1 MRRRWTFPIL
11 LLALLVAAGGVGA
24 HLLLADLPSPDTLYE
39 HQTGVS
45 SRILDRNG
53 RLLYEI
59 ADPHA
64 GRHVPVPLE
73 EVPLF
78 CRQATI
84 ATEDADFYTNPGV
97 DVRGILRA
105 LWINLRGGEVLA
117 GGSTITQQ
125 VARNLLLSPQER
137 SQRTLLRKLRESIL
151 AWRIAQTFTKD
162 EILALY
168 LNEVYYGNLAYGL
181 EAAART
187 YFGKSVRELSLAECA
202 LLAGLP
208 QSPASYDPLTN
219 PDQAR
224 KRQRVVLG
232 LMVEQGYITPEQ
244 AELAARERLHFAATP
259 FPIEAPHFVMFVWA
273 WLEREF
279 GAEALYAGGLV
290 VTTTLDLDLQHTA
303 EDAIRRHLARLAQA
317 SEESGLREVNN
328 AALVALDPQTGAI
341 LAMVGSPDYF
351 NPAIDGAVNATLALR
366 QPGSAIKPLTYAA
379 AFTPDAD
386 GRPLLTPASAILD
399 VRTAFPTREGLP
411 YVPQNYDHRFH
422 GPVSARE
429 ALAQSLNVPAVRVL
443 QMVGV
448 DRLVALAADL
458 GMTSFGTG
466 ERFGL
471 ALTLGGG
478 EVRLLE
484 LTAAYAAFASGG
496 HRVDPFAVLEVRDAR
511 GQLRYRARPAPG
523 PQVLDPRVAYLITDI
538 LSDDRARAPAFG
550 TGSVLSLSRPA
561 AAKTGTSSDWRDNWT
576 VGYTPQLVAGVWVGN
591 ADGRPMRDVSGVE
604 GAGPIWRD
612 FMERA
617 LRGQPAVPFTEPPGL
632 ERVRVCVP
640 SGLLPT
646 PLCPRTREELFIAG
660 TAPTEPDNWYR
671 LFRIDRA
678 TGLPAGPETPP
689 ERVQEQVFLVPP
701 AEAWEWAR
709 AHNWPLPPEGALRCA
724 PCPTTNE
731 AGAPR
736 CAPCPTTNEAGAP
749 RCAPCPTT
757 NEAGAPRCAP
767 CPTTNEAGAP
777 RCAPCPTTNEAGTP
791 RCAPCPTTNEAGA
804 LRCAPCPTTGGETA
818 GPPLVIT
825 HPDDGTIYRLSP
837 VVPEAYQAIR
847 VAARPADGV
856 RVAELTLYVDGEPLA
871 TFTAPPYEAL
881 WTLRA
886 GEHTFLA
893 VGQDENGR
901 SLRSAPVSIRVSAPR
916 TGP

>member
-1 MRRRWTFPIL
+1 MKRHLWKFL
-11 LLALLVAAGGVGA
+11 LAFLALLAGVGAVGA

-39 HQTGVS
+39 HQTGAS

-73 EVPLF
+73 EIPLY
-78 CRQATI
+78 CRQATV
-84 ATEDADFYTNPGV
+84 ATEDANFYTNPGV
-97 DVRGILRA
+97 DLRGILRA
-105 LWINLRGGEVLA
+105 VWINLRGGEVLA

-151 AWRIAQTFTKD
+151 AWRTARTFSKD
-162 EILALY
+162 EVLALY
-168 LNEVYYGNLAYGL
+168 LNEVYYGNLAYGM

-208 QSPASYDPLTN
+208 QSPALYDPLTD
-219 PDQAR
+219 PERAR

-244 AELAARERLHFAATP
+244 AELAAQERLHFAATP
-259 FPIEAPHFVMFVWA
+259 FPIQAPHFVMYVWN
-273 WLEREF
+273 WLEERF
-279 GAEALYAGGLV
+279 GAEALYTGGLV
-290 VTTTLDLDLQHTA
+290 VTTTLDLDLQRTA
-303 EDAIRRHLARLAQA
+303 EEVIRRHLARLAQA

-351 NPAIDGAVNATLALR
+351 NPDIDGAVNAALALR

-379 AFTPDAD
+379 AFAPYTDGQADVGATPAVA
-386 GRPLLTPASAILD
+386 LTPASVILD

-411 YVPQNYDHRFH
+411 YVPLNYDHRFH

-448 DRLVALAADL
+448 DRLVALASDL

-496 HRVDPFAVLEVRDAR
+496 RRVEPFGVLEVRDAR
-511 GQLRYRARPAPG
+511 GYLRYRAPMAPG

-538 LSDDRARAPAFG
+538 LSDERARAPAFG
-550 TGSVLSLSRPA
+550 TGSVLNLSRPA
-561 AAKTGTSSDWRDNWT
+561 AVKTGTSSDWRDNWT
-576 VGYTPQLVAGVWVGN
+576 VGYVPQLVTGVWVGN

-604 GAGPIWRD
+604 GAGPIWHD

-617 LRGQPAVPFTEPPGL
+617 LRGQPVIPFAEPPGL

-646 PLCPRTREELFIAG
+646 DLCPRTREELFIAG

-671 LFRIDRA
+671 RFRIDRA
-678 TGLPAGPETPP
+678 TGLPAGPDTPP
-689 ERVQEQVFLVPP
+689 ERVEERVYIVPP
-701 AEAWEWAR
+701 AEVWEWAR
-709 AHNWPLPPEGALRCA
+709 ANGWPLPPEAALRSTA
-724 PCPTTNE
+724 SSTS
-731 AGAPR
+731 
-736 CAPCPTTNEAGAP
+736 
-749 RCAPCPTT
+749 
-757 NEAGAPRCAP
+757 
-767 CPTTNEAGAP
+767 
-777 RCAPCPTTNEAGTP
+777 
-791 RCAPCPTTNEAGA
+791 
-804 LRCAPCPTTGGETA
+804 GELP
-818 GPPLVIT
+818 GLPLVIT
-825 HPDDGTIYRLSP
+825 HPDNGTIYRLSS
-837 VVPEAYQAIR
+837 VVPGAYQAIR
-847 VAARPADGV
+847 VAVRPADGV
-856 RVAELTLYVDGEPLA
+856 RVAEVTLYVDDRPLA
-871 TFTAPPYEAL
+871 TFTAPPYEVL
-881 WTLRA
+881 WTLEA
-886 GEHTFLA
+886 GEHTFRA
-893 VGQDENGR
+893 VGRDEEGR
-901 SLRSAPVSIRVSAPR
+901 PLQSAPVSIRVSAP
-916 TGP
+916 

>member
-1 MRRRWTFPIL
+1 MRRLWKFLIL
-11 LLALLVAAGGVGA
+11 TLALLTAAGGAGA
-24 HLLLADLPSPDTLYE
+24 HLLLADLPSPDTLYK
-39 HQTGVS
+39 HQTGIS

-64 GRHVPVPLE
+64 GRHVTVPLE
-73 EVPLF
+73 EIPLY

-105 LWINLRGGEVLA
+105 IWINLRGGEVLA

-151 AWRIAQTFTKD
+151 AWRIARTFTKD
-162 EILALY
+162 EVLALY
-168 LNEVYYGNLAYGL
+168 LNEVYYGNLAYGI

-187 YFGKSVRELSLAECA
+187 YFGKGVRELSLAECA

-208 QSPASYDPLTN
+208 QSPALYDPLTD
-219 PDQAR
+219 PERAR

-244 AELAARERLHFAATP
+244 AELAAQERLHFAATP
-259 FPIEAPHFVMFVWA
+259 FPIQAPHFVMYVWG
-273 WLEREF
+273 WLEQRF
-279 GAEALYAGGLV
+279 GAEALYTEGLV
-290 VTTTLDLDLQHTA
+290 VTATLDLDLQHTA
-303 EDAIRRHLARLAQA
+303 EEVVRRHLARLAQA

-341 LAMVGSPDYF
+341 LTMVGSPDYF
-351 NPAIDGAVNATLALR
+351 NPAIDGAVNAALALR

-379 AFTPDAD
+379 AFTPGAD
-386 GRPLLTPASAILD
+386 GQGQSLPLLTPASAIMD
-399 VRTAFPTREGLP
+399 IRTAFPTREGLP
-411 YVPQNYDHRFH
+411 YVPVNYDHRFH

-448 DRLVALAADL
+448 DRLVALASDL

-484 LTAAYAAFASGG
+484 LTAAYAAFANGG
-496 HRVDPFAVLEVRDAR
+496 RRVEPFGVLEVRDAH
-511 GQLRYRARPAPG
+511 GHLRYQAQPAPG

-538 LSDDRARAPAFG
+538 LSDERARAPAFG

-576 VGYTPQLVAGVWVGN
+576 VGYVPQLVTGVWVGN

-604 GAGPIWRD
+604 GAGPIWHD

-617 LRGQPAVPFTEPPGL
+617 LRGQPVIPFTEPPGL

-646 PLCPRTREELFIAG
+646 DLCPRTREEIFLAG
-660 TAPTEPDNWYR
+660 TAPTEPDNWYQR
-671 LFRIDRA
+671 FRIDRA
-678 TGLPAGPETPP
+678 TGLPAGPDTPP
-689 ERVQEQVFLVPP
+689 ERVEERVFIVPP
-701 AEAWEWAR
+701 AEVWEWAR
-709 AHNWPLPPEGALRCA
+709 ANGWPLPPAAL
-724 PCPTTNE
+724 
-731 AGAPR
+731 
-736 CAPCPTTNEAGAP
+736 
-749 RCAPCPTT
+749 
-757 NEAGAPRCAP
+757 
-767 CPTTNEAGAP
+767 
-777 RCAPCPTTNEAGTP
+777 
-791 RCAPCPTTNEAGA
+791 
-804 LRCAPCPTTGGETA
+804 LRSTASSTSGEPP

-825 HPDDGTIYRLSP
+825 HPDNGTIYRLSP
-837 VVPEAYQAIR
+837 VVPGTYQAIR
-847 VAARPADGV
+847 VAARPSDGV
-856 RVAELTLYVDGEPLA
+856 RVTEVTLYVDDRPLA
-871 TFTAPPYEAL
+871 TFTAPPYEVL
-881 WTLRA
+881 WTLEE

-893 VGQDENGR
+893 VGRDENGR
-901 SLRSAPVSIRVSAPR
+901 PLRSAPVSIRVSAP
-916 TGP
+916 

>member
-1 MRRRWTFPIL
+1 MKRHLWKFL
-11 LLALLVAAGGVGA
+11 LAFLALLAGVGAVGA

-39 HQTGVS
+39 HQTGAS

-73 EVPLF
+73 EIPLY
-78 CRQATI
+78 CRQATV
-84 ATEDADFYTNPGV
+84 ATEDANFYTNPGV
-97 DVRGILRA
+97 DLRGILRA
-105 LWINLRGGEVLA
+105 VWINLRGGEVLA

-151 AWRIAQTFTKD
+151 AWRIARTFSKD
-162 EILALY
+162 EVLALY
-168 LNEVYYGNLAYGL
+168 LNEVYYGNLAYGM

-208 QSPASYDPLTN
+208 QSPALYDPLTD
-219 PDQAR
+219 PERAR

-244 AELAARERLHFAATP
+244 AELAAQERLHFAATP
-259 FPIEAPHFVMFVWA
+259 FPIQAPHFVMYVWG
-273 WLEREF
+273 WLEERF
-279 GAEALYAGGLV
+279 GAEALYTEGLV
-290 VTTTLDLDLQHTA
+290 VTTTLDLDLQQTA
-303 EDAIRRHLARLAQA
+303 GEVIRRHLARLAQA

-351 NPAIDGAVNATLALR
+351 NPDIDGAVNAALALR

-379 AFTPDAD
+379 AFAPYTDGQADVGATPAVA
-386 GRPLLTPASAILD
+386 LTPASVILD

-411 YVPQNYDHRFH
+411 YVPLNYDHRFH

-448 DRLVALAADL
+448 DRLVALASDL

-496 HRVDPFAVLEVRDAR
+496 RRVEPFGVLEVRDAR
-511 GQLRYRARPAPG
+511 GYLRYRAPMAPG

-538 LSDDRARAPAFG
+538 LSDERARAPAFG
-550 TGSVLSLSRPA
+550 TGSVLNLSRPA
-561 AAKTGTSSDWRDNWT
+561 AVKTGTSSDWRDNWT
-576 VGYTPQLVAGVWVGN
+576 VGYVPQLVTGVWVGN

-604 GAGPIWRD
+604 GAGPIWHD

-617 LRGQPAVPFTEPPGL
+617 LRGQPVIPFAEPPGL

-646 PLCPRTREELFIAG
+646 DLCPRTREELFIAG

-671 LFRIDRA
+671 RFRIDRA
-678 TGLPAGPETPP
+678 TGLPAGPDTPP
-689 ERVQEQVFLVPP
+689 ERVEERVYIVPP
-701 AEAWEWAR
+701 AEVWEWAR
-709 AHNWPLPPEGALRCA
+709 ANGWPLPPEAALRSTA
-724 PCPTTNE
+724 SSTS
-731 AGAPR
+731 
-736 CAPCPTTNEAGAP
+736 
-749 RCAPCPTT
+749 
-757 NEAGAPRCAP
+757 
-767 CPTTNEAGAP
+767 
-777 RCAPCPTTNEAGTP
+777 
-791 RCAPCPTTNEAGA
+791 
-804 LRCAPCPTTGGETA
+804 GELP
-818 GPPLVIT
+818 GLPLVIT
-825 HPDDGTIYRLSP
+825 HPDNGTIYRLSS
-837 VVPEAYQAIR
+837 VVPGAYQAIR
-847 VAARPADGV
+847 VAVRPADGV
-856 RVAELTLYVDGEPLA
+856 RVAEVTLYVDDRPLA
-871 TFTAPPYEAL
+871 TFTAPPYEVL
-881 WTLRA
+881 WTLEA
-886 GEHTFLA
+886 GEHTFRA
-893 VGQDENGR
+893 VGRDEAGR
-901 SLRSAPVSIRVSAPR
+901 PLRSAPVSIRVSAP
-916 TGP
+916 

>member
-1 MRRRWTFPIL
+1 MRRLWRPLLIFLT
-11 LLALLVAAGGVGA
+11 LLAATGVMGA
-24 HLLLADLPSPDTLYE
+24 HLLLADLPSPHTLYDR
-39 HQTGVS
+39 QTGAS
-45 SRILDRNG
+45 SRILDRHG

-59 ADPHA
+59 ADPHG

-73 EVPLF
+73 EIPLY

-97 DVRGILRA
+97 DLRGILRA
-105 LWINLRGGEVLA
+105 VWINLRGGEVLA

-137 SQRTLLRKLRESIL
+137 TQRTLLRKLRESIL
-151 AWRIAQTFTKD
+151 AWRIARTFTKD
-162 EILALY
+162 EILTLY
-168 LNEVYYGNLAYGL
+168 LNEVYYGNLAYGI

-208 QSPASYDPLTN
+208 QSPAYYDPLTT
-219 PDQAR
+219 PDRAR

-232 LMVEQGYITPEQ
+232 LMAEQGYITPEQ
-244 AELAARERLHFAATP
+244 AELAAQERLHFAATP
-259 FPIEAPHFVMFVWA
+259 FPIQAPHFVMYVWA

-279 GAEALYAGGLV
+279 GAEALYTEGLV
-290 VTTTLDLDLQHTA
+290 ITTTLDLDLQRTA
-303 EDAIRRHLARLAQA
+303 EEVVRRHLARLSQA

-328 AALVALDPQTGAI
+328 AALVALDPKTGAI

-351 NPAIDGAVNATLALR
+351 DPAIDGAVNAALALR

-379 AFTPDAD
+379 AFSPSAD
-386 GRPLLTPASAILD
+386 GRPLLTPASVILD

-411 YVPQNYDHRFH
+411 YVPLNYDHRFH
-422 GPVSARE
+422 GPVSARD

-448 DRLVALAADL
+448 ERLVTLAADL

-484 LTAAYAAFASGG
+484 LTAAYAAFANGG
-496 HRVDPFAVLEVRDAR
+496 RRIEPFSVLEVRDAR
-511 GQLRYRARPAPG
+511 GRVRYRARPIPG

-538 LSDDRARAPAFG
+538 LSDENARAPAFG
-550 TGSVLSLSRPA
+550 TGSVLNLSRPA
-561 AAKTGTSSDWRDNWT
+561 AVKTGTSSDWRDNWT
-576 VGYTPQLVAGVWVGN
+576 IGYTPQLVTGVWVGN

-617 LRGQPAVPFTEPPGL
+617 LRGQPVIPFTQPPGL

-646 PLCPRTREELFIAG
+646 PLCPRTRVEIFIAG
-660 TAPTEPDNWYR
+660 TAPTEPDTWYQ

-678 TGLPAGPETPP
+678 TGLPAEPDTPP
-689 ERVQEQVFLVPP
+689 ERVQERVYIVPP

-709 AHNWPLPPEGALRCA
+709 QNNWPLPPEPLLRA
-724 PCPTTNE
+724 ADAHPRS
-731 AGAPR
+731 APR
-736 CAPCPTTNEAGAP
+736 
-749 RCAPCPTT
+749 
-757 NEAGAPRCAP
+757 
-767 CPTTNEAGAP
+767 
-777 RCAPCPTTNEAGTP
+777 
-791 RCAPCPTTNEAGA
+791 
-804 LRCAPCPTTGGETA
+804 TA

-825 HPDDGTIYRLSP
+825 HPDNGTVYRLSP
-837 VVPEAYQAIR
+837 VVPMAYQAIR
-847 VAARPADGV
+847 VAVRPADGV
-856 RVAELTLYVDGEPLA
+856 RIAEVTLYVDGEPLA
-871 TFTAPPYEAL
+871 TLTTPPYEAL
-881 WTLRA
+881 WTLQV

-893 VGQDENGR
+893 EGR
-901 SLRSAPVSIRVSAPR
+901 DPEGRILQSAPVSIRVSAP
-916 TGP
+916 

>member
-1 MRRRWTFPIL
+1 MKRHLWKVL
-11 LLALLVAAGGVGA
+11 LAFLALLAGVGAVGA
-24 HLLLADLPSPDTLYE
+24 HLLLADLPSPRALYE
-39 HQTGVS
+39 HQTGAS
-45 SRILDRNG
+45 SRILDREG

-73 EVPLF
+73 EIPLY
-78 CRQATI
+78 CRQATV
-84 ATEDADFYTNPGV
+84 ATEDANFYTNPGV
-97 DVRGILRA
+97 DLRGILRA
-105 LWINLRGGEVLA
+105 VWINLRGGEVLA

-151 AWRIAQTFTKD
+151 AWRIARTFSKD
-162 EILALY
+162 EVLALY
-168 LNEVYYGNLAYGL
+168 LNEVYYGNLAYGM

-208 QSPASYDPLTN
+208 QSPALYDPLTD
-219 PDQAR
+219 PERAR

-244 AELAARERLHFAATP
+244 AELAAQERLHFAATP
-259 FPIEAPHFVMFVWA
+259 FPIQAPHFVMYVWG
-273 WLEREF
+273 WLEQRF
-279 GAEALYAGGLV
+279 GAEALYTEGLV
-290 VTTTLDLDLQHTA
+290 VTTTLDLDLQRTA
-303 EDAIRRHLARLAQA
+303 EEVIRRHLARLAQA

-351 NPAIDGAVNATLALR
+351 NPDIDGAVNAALALR

-379 AFTPDAD
+379 AFTPYTDGQAD
-386 GRPLLTPASAILD
+386 VGATPAVAPGQGQTLGQGQAPGQGQALPLLTPASVIMD

-411 YVPQNYDHRFH
+411 YVPLNYDHRFH

-448 DRLVALAADL
+448 DRLVALASDL

-496 HRVDPFAVLEVRDAR
+496 RRVEPFGVLEVRDAR
-511 GQLRYRARPAPG
+511 GHLRYRAPMAPG

-538 LSDDRARAPAFG
+538 LSDERARAPAFG
-550 TGSVLSLSRPA
+550 TGSVLNLSRPA
-561 AAKTGTSSDWRDNWT
+561 AVKTGTSSDWRDNWT
-576 VGYTPQLVAGVWVGN
+576 VGYVPQLVTGVWVGN

-604 GAGPIWRD
+604 GAGPIWHD

-617 LRGQPAVPFTEPPGL
+617 LRGQPVIPFAEPPGL

-646 PLCPRTREELFIAG
+646 DLCPRTREELFIAG

-671 LFRIDRA
+671 RFRIDRA
-678 TGLPAGPETPP
+678 TGLPAGPDTPP
-689 ERVQEQVFLVPP
+689 ERVEERVYIVPP
-701 AEAWEWAR
+701 AEVWEWAR
-709 AHNWPLPPEGALRCA
+709 ANGWPLPPEAALRSTA
-724 PCPTTNE
+724 SSTS
-731 AGAPR
+731 
-736 CAPCPTTNEAGAP
+736 
-749 RCAPCPTT
+749 
-757 NEAGAPRCAP
+757 
-767 CPTTNEAGAP
+767 
-777 RCAPCPTTNEAGTP
+777 
-791 RCAPCPTTNEAGA
+791 
-804 LRCAPCPTTGGETA
+804 GELP
-818 GPPLVIT
+818 GLPLVIT
-825 HPDDGTIYRLSP
+825 HPDNGTIYRISP
-837 VVPEAYQAIR
+837 VVPGAYQAIR
-847 VAARPADGV
+847 VAVRPADGV
-856 RVAELTLYVDGEPLA
+856 RVAEVTLYVDDQPLA
-871 TFTAPPYEAL
+871 TFTAPPYEVL
-881 WTLRA
+881 WTLEV
-886 GEHTFLA
+886 GEHTFQA
-893 VGQDENGR
+893 VGRDEEGR
-901 SLRSAPVSIRVSAPR
+901 PLRSAPVSIRVSAP
-916 TGP
+916 

>member
-1 MRRRWTFPIL
+1 MRRLWKFLTLI
-11 LLALLVAAGGVGA
+11 LALLVAAGGVGA
-24 HLLLADLPSPDTLYE
+24 YLLLADLPSPDNLYE
-39 HQTGVS
+39 HQTGAS
-45 SRILDRNG
+45 SRILDWHG

-64 GRHVPVPLE
+64 GRHVPVLLE
-73 EVPLF
+73 EIPLY

-125 VARNLLLSPQER
+125 IARTLLLSPQER

-162 EILALY
+162 EVLALY
-168 LNEVYYGNLAYGL
+168 LNEVYYGNLAYGI

-187 YFGKSVRELSLAECA
+187 YFGKGAAELSLAECA

-208 QSPASYDPLTN
+208 QSPVLYDPLSN
-219 PDQAR
+219 LPAAR
-224 KRQRVVLG
+224 KRQQVVLN

-244 AELAARERLHFAATP
+244 AALAAQERLHFAATP
-259 FPIEAPHFVMFVWA
+259 FPIEAPHFVMVVWA
-273 WLEREF
+273 WLEERF
-279 GAEALYAGGLV
+279 GAEALYTQGLV
-290 VTTTLDLDLQHTA
+290 ITTTLDLDLQHTA
-303 EDAIRRHLARLAQA
+303 EEAIRRHLARLAQV
-317 SEESGLREVNN
+317 SEESGLRDVNN

-341 LAMVGSPDYF
+341 LTMVGSPDYF
-351 NPAIDGAVNATLALR
+351 NPAIDGAVNAALALR

-379 AFTPDAD
+379 AFTPRTD
-386 GRPLLTPASAILD
+386 GQGQALPLLTPASVIMD

-411 YVPQNYDHRFH
+411 YVPVNYDHRFH

-429 ALAQSLNVPAVRVL
+429 ALAQSLNVPAVWVL

-448 DRLVALAADL
+448 DRLVTLANDL

-484 LTAAYAAFASGG
+484 LTAAYTAFANGG
-496 HRVDPFAVLEVRDAR
+496 RRVEPFGVLEVRDAR
-511 GQLRYRARPAPG
+511 GHLRYRAQPAPG

-538 LSDDRARAPAFG
+538 LADERARAPAFG
-550 TGSVLSLSRPA
+550 TGSVLNLSRPA

-576 VGYTPQLVAGVWVGN
+576 VGYVPQLVAGVWVGN

-604 GAGPIWRD
+604 GAGPIWHD

-617 LRGQPAVPFTEPPGL
+617 LRGQPVIPFTEPPGL

-646 PLCPRTREELFIAG
+646 DLCSRTREELFLAG
-660 TAPTEPDNWYR
+660 TAPTEPDNWYQR
-671 LFRIDRA
+671 FRIDRA
-678 TGLPAGPETPP
+678 TGLPAGPDTPP
-689 ERVQEQVFLVPP
+689 ERVEERVFIVPP
-701 AEAWEWAR
+701 TEVWEWAR
-709 AHNWPLPPEGALRCA
+709 AQRWPLPPETALRS
-724 PCPTTNE
+724 TT
-731 AGAPR
+731 PS
-736 CAPCPTTNEAGAP
+736 TS
-749 RCAPCPTT
+749 
-757 NEAGAPRCAP
+757 
-767 CPTTNEAGAP
+767 
-777 RCAPCPTTNEAGTP
+777 
-791 RCAPCPTTNEAGA
+791 
-804 LRCAPCPTTGGETA
+804 GELP

-825 HPDDGTIYRLSP
+825 HPDNGTVYRLSP
-837 VVPEAYQAIR
+837 VVPGSYQAIR

-856 RVAELTLYVDGEPLA
+856 RVAEVTLTVDGVPLA
-871 TFTAPPYEAL
+871 TFTTPPYEAR
-881 WTLRA
+881 WTLEA
-886 GEHTFLA
+886 GEHIFLA
-893 VGQDENGR
+893 VGWDENER
-901 SLRSAPVSIRVSAPR
+901 PLRSAPVSIRVFAP
-916 TGP
+916 

>member
-1 MRRRWTFPIL
+1 MKRHLWKFL
-11 LLALLVAAGGVGA
+11 LAFLALLAGVGAVGA

-39 HQTGVS
+39 HQTGAS
-45 SRILDRNG
+45 SRILDREG

-73 EVPLF
+73 EIPLY
-78 CRQATI
+78 CRQATV
-84 ATEDADFYTNPGV
+84 ATEDANFYTNPGV
-97 DVRGILRA
+97 DLRGILRA
-105 LWINLRGGEVLA
+105 VWINLRGGEVLA

-151 AWRIAQTFTKD
+151 AWRIARTFSKD
-162 EILALY
+162 EVLALY
-168 LNEVYYGNLAYGL
+168 LNEVYYGNLAYGM

-208 QSPASYDPLTN
+208 QSPALYDPLTD
-219 PDQAR
+219 PERAR

-244 AELAARERLHFAATP
+244 AELAAQERLHFAATP
-259 FPIEAPHFVMFVWA
+259 FPIQAPHFVMYVWN
-273 WLEREF
+273 WLEERF
-279 GAEALYAGGLV
+279 GAEALYTEGLV
-290 VTTTLDLDLQHTA
+290 VTTTLDLDLQQTA
-303 EDAIRRHLARLAQA
+303 GEVIRRHLARLAQA

-351 NPAIDGAVNATLALR
+351 NPDIDGAVNAALALR

-379 AFTPDAD
+379 AFAPYTDGQADVGATPAVA
-386 GRPLLTPASAILD
+386 LTPASVILD

-411 YVPQNYDHRFH
+411 YVPLNYDHRFH

-448 DRLVALAADL
+448 DRLVALASDL

-496 HRVDPFAVLEVRDAR
+496 RRVEPFGVLEVRDAR
-511 GQLRYRARPAPG
+511 GYLRYRAPMAPG

-538 LSDDRARAPAFG
+538 LSDERARAPAFG
-550 TGSVLSLSRPA
+550 TGSVLNLSRPA
-561 AAKTGTSSDWRDNWT
+561 AVKTGTSSDWRDNWT
-576 VGYTPQLVAGVWVGN
+576 VGYVPQLVTGVWVGN

-604 GAGPIWRD
+604 GAGPIWHD

-617 LRGQPAVPFTEPPGL
+617 LRGQPVIPFAEPPGL

-646 PLCPRTREELFIAG
+646 DLCPRTREELFIAG

-671 LFRIDRA
+671 RFRIDRA
-678 TGLPAGPETPP
+678 TGLPAGPDTPP
-689 ERVQEQVFLVPP
+689 ERVEERVYIVPP
-701 AEAWEWAR
+701 AEVWEWAR
-709 AHNWPLPPEGALRCA
+709 ANGWPLPPEAALRSTA
-724 PCPTTNE
+724 SSTS
-731 AGAPR
+731 
-736 CAPCPTTNEAGAP
+736 
-749 RCAPCPTT
+749 
-757 NEAGAPRCAP
+757 
-767 CPTTNEAGAP
+767 
-777 RCAPCPTTNEAGTP
+777 
-791 RCAPCPTTNEAGA
+791 
-804 LRCAPCPTTGGETA
+804 GELP
-818 GPPLVIT
+818 GLPLVIT
-825 HPDDGTIYRLSP
+825 HPDNGTIYRLSS
-837 VVPEAYQAIR
+837 VVPGAYQAIR
-847 VAARPADGV
+847 VAVRPADGV
-856 RVAELTLYVDGEPLA
+856 RVAEVTLYVDDRPLA
-871 TFTAPPYEAL
+871 TFTAPPYEVL
-881 WTLRA
+881 WTLEA
-886 GEHTFLA
+886 GEHTFRA
-893 VGQDENGR
+893 VGRDEEGR
-901 SLRSAPVSIRVSAPR
+901 PLQSAPVSIRVSAP
-916 TGP
+916 

>member
-1 MRRRWTFPIL
+1 MKRRLWKFL
-11 LLALLVAAGGVGA
+11 LAFLALLAGVGAGGA
-24 HLLLADLPSPDTLYE
+24 HLLLADLPSPDALYD
-39 HQTGVS
+39 HQTGAS

-73 EVPLF
+73 EIPLY
-78 CRQATI
+78 CRQATV

-97 DVRGILRA
+97 DLRGILRA
-105 LWINLRGGEVLA
+105 IWINLRGGEVLA

-151 AWRIAQTFTKD
+151 AWRIARTFSKD
-162 EILALY
+162 EVLALY

-208 QSPASYDPLTN
+208 QSPALYDPLTD
-219 PDQAR
+219 PERAR

-244 AELAARERLHFAATP
+244 AELAAQERLHFAATP
-259 FPIEAPHFVMFVWA
+259 FPIQAPHFVMYVWN
-273 WLEREF
+273 WLEERF
-279 GAEALYAGGLV
+279 GAEALYTEGLV
-290 VTTTLDLDLQHTA
+290 VTTTLDLDLQQTA
-303 EDAIRRHLARLAQA
+303 EEVIRRHLARLAQA

-351 NPAIDGAVNATLALR
+351 NPAIDGAVNAALALR

-379 AFTPDAD
+379 AFTPDAE
-386 GRPLLTPASAILD
+386 GHPVLTPASVILD

-411 YVPQNYDHRFH
+411 YVPVNYDHRFH

-448 DRLVALAADL
+448 DRLVALANDL

-484 LTAAYAAFASGG
+484 LTAAYAAFANGG
-496 HRVDPFAVLEVRDAR
+496 RRVEPFGVLEVRDAR
-511 GQLRYRARPAPG
+511 GHLRYRAPMAPG

-538 LSDDRARAPAFG
+538 LSDERARAPAFG
-550 TGSVLSLSRPA
+550 TGSVLNLSRPA
-561 AAKTGTSSDWRDNWT
+561 AVKTGTSSDWRDNWT
-576 VGYTPQLVAGVWVGN
+576 VGYVPQLVTGVWVGN

-604 GAGPIWRD
+604 GAGPIWHD

-617 LRGQPAVPFTEPPGL
+617 LRGQPVIPFAEPPGL

-646 PLCPRTREELFIAG
+646 DLCPRTREELFLAS

-671 LFRIDRA
+671 RFRIDRA
-678 TGLPAGPETPP
+678 TGLPAGPDTPP
-689 ERVQEQVFLVPP
+689 ERVEDRVYIVPP
-701 AEAWEWAR
+701 AEVWEWAR
-709 AHNWPLPPEGALRCA
+709 ANGWPLPPEAALRCA
-724 PCPTTNE
+724 PCLTTSE
-731 AGAPR
+731 A
-736 CAPCPTTNEAGAP
+736 
-749 RCAPCPTT
+749 
-757 NEAGAPRCAP
+757 
-767 CPTTNEAGAP
+767 
-777 RCAPCPTTNEAGTP
+777 
-791 RCAPCPTTNEAGA
+791 A
-804 LRCAPCPTTGGETA
+804 LRCAPCLTTSEAALRCAPCLTTNGESV

-825 HPDDGTIYRLSP
+825 HPDDGTVYRISP
-837 VVPEAYQAIR
+837 VVPGAYQAIR
-847 VAARPADGV
+847 VAVRPADGV
-856 RVAELTLYVDGEPLA
+856 RVAEVTLYVDDQMLA
-871 TFTAPPYEAL
+871 TFTTPPYEVL
-881 WTLRA
+881 WTLEA
-886 GEHTFLA
+886 GEHTFQA
-893 VGQDENGR
+893 VGRDEEGR
-901 SLRSAPVSIRVSAPR
+901 PLRSAPVSIRVSAP
-916 TGP
+916 

>member
-1 MRRRWTFPIL
+1 MRSLGKFLLL
-11 LLALLVAAGGVGA
+11 LLAFLVAVGAVGA
-24 HLLLADLPSPDTLYE
+24 HLLLADLPSPHTLYE
-39 HQTGVS
+39 HQTGAS
-45 SRILDRNG
+45 SRILDRHG

-73 EVPLF
+73 EIPLS

-97 DVRGILRA
+97 DLRGILRA
-105 LWINLRGGEVLA
+105 VWINLRGGEVLA

-151 AWRIAQTFTKD
+151 AWRIARTFTKD
-162 EILALY
+162 EVLALY
-168 LNEVYYGNLAYGL
+168 LNEVYYGNLAYGI

-208 QSPASYDPLTN
+208 QSPAYYDPLTD
-219 PDQAR
+219 PDRAR
-224 KRQRVVLG
+224 RRQQVVLR
-232 LMVEQGYITPEQ
+232 LMTEQGYITPEQ

-259 FPIEAPHFVMFVWA
+259 FPIEAPHFVMYVWA

-279 GAEALYAGGLV
+279 GAEALYTEGLV

-303 EDAIRRHLARLAQA
+303 EEAVRRHLARLSQA

-351 NPAIDGAVNATLALR
+351 NPAIDGAVNAALALR

-379 AFTPDAD
+379 AFSPHPS
-386 GRPLLTPASAILD
+386 PLLTEGQEKGGGGGWSEALTPASVILD

-411 YVPQNYDHRFH
+411 YVPENYDHRFH

-448 DRLVALAADL
+448 DRLVTLAADL

-484 LTAAYAAFASGG
+484 LTAAYAAFANGG
-496 HRVDPFAVLEVRDAR
+496 RRVEPFGVLEVRDAR
-511 GQLRYRARPAPG
+511 GHLRYQARPVPG

-538 LSDDRARAPAFG
+538 LSDEKARAPAFG
-550 TGSVLSLSRPA
+550 TGSVLNLSRPA
-561 AAKTGTSSDWRDNWT
+561 AVKTGTSSDWRDNWT
-576 VGYTPQLVAGVWVGN
+576 VGYTPQLVTGVWVGN

-612 FMERA
+612 VMERA
-617 LRGQPAVPFTEPPGL
+617 LRGQPVVPFAEPPGL

-660 TAPTEPDNWYR
+660 TAPTEPDNWYQ

-689 ERVQEQVFLVPP
+689 ERVEERVFIVPP

-709 AHNWPLPPEGALRCA
+709 ANNWPLPPETALRCA
-724 PCPTTNE
+724 PCLTTGE
-731 AGAPR
+731 
-736 CAPCPTTNEAGAP
+736 T
-749 RCAPCPTT
+749 
-757 NEAGAPRCAP
+757 
-767 CPTTNEAGAP
+767 
-777 RCAPCPTTNEAGTP
+777 
-791 RCAPCPTTNEAGA
+791 A
-804 LRCAPCPTTGGETA
+804 LRCAPCLTTGSERRSEA
-818 GPPLVIT
+818 ALRSSDPPLVIT
-825 HPDDGTIYRLSP
+825 HPDNGTIYRLSP

-847 VAARPADGV
+847 VAVRPADGV
-856 RVAELTLYVDGEPLA
+856 RVAEVTLYADGHPLA
-871 TFTAPPYEAL
+871 TFTAAQANGLRYEVL
-881 WTLRA
+881 WTLQA

-893 VGQDENGR
+893 VGRDENGR
-901 SLRSAPVSIRVSAPR
+901 PLRSAPVSIRVYP
-916 TGP
+916 P

>member
-1 MRRRWTFPIL
+1 MKRHLWKFL
-11 LLALLVAAGGVGA
+11 LAFLALLAGVGAVGA

-73 EVPLF
+73 EIPLY
-78 CRQATI
+78 CRQATV

-97 DVRGILRA
+97 DLRGILRA
-105 LWINLRGGEVLA
+105 VWINLRGGEVLA

-137 SQRTLLRKLRESIL
+137 TQRTLLRKLRESIM
-151 AWRIAQTFTKD
+151 AWRIARTFSKD
-162 EILALY
+162 EVLALY
-168 LNEVYYGNLAYGL
+168 LNEVYYGNLAYGM

-208 QSPASYDPLTN
+208 QSPALYDPLAD
-219 PDQAR
+219 PERAR

-244 AELAARERLHFAATP
+244 AELAAQERLHFAATP
-259 FPIEAPHFVMFVWA
+259 FPIQAPHFVMYVWG
-273 WLEREF
+273 WLEQRF
-279 GAEALYAGGLV
+279 GAEALYTEGLV
-290 VTTTLDLDLQHTA
+290 VTTTLDLDLQRTA
-303 EDAIRRHLARLAQA
+303 EEVIRRHLARLAQA

-351 NPAIDGAVNATLALR
+351 NPDIDGAVNAALALR

-379 AFTPDAD
+379 AFTPYTDGQAD
-386 GRPLLTPASAILD
+386 VGATPAVAPGQGQALPLLTPASVIMD

-411 YVPQNYDHRFH
+411 YVPLNYDHRFH

-448 DRLVALAADL
+448 DRLVALASDL

-496 HRVDPFAVLEVRDAR
+496 RRVEPFGVLEVRDAR
-511 GQLRYRARPAPG
+511 GHLRYQARPVPG

-538 LSDDRARAPAFG
+538 LSDERARAPAFG
-550 TGSVLSLSRPA
+550 TGSVLNLSRPA
-561 AAKTGTSSDWRDNWT
+561 AVKTGTSSDWRDNWT
-576 VGYTPQLVAGVWVGN
+576 VGYVPQLVTGVWVGN

-604 GAGPIWRD
+604 GAGPIWHD

-617 LRGQPAVPFTEPPGL
+617 LRGQPVIPFAEPPGL

-646 PLCPRTREELFIAG
+646 DLCPRTREELFIAG

-671 LFRIDRA
+671 HFRIDRA
-678 TGLPAGPETPP
+678 TGLPAGPDTPP
-689 ERVQEQVFLVPP
+689 ERVEERVYIVPP
-701 AEAWEWAR
+701 AEVWEWAR
-709 AHNWPLPPEGALRCA
+709 ANGWPLPPEAALRSTA
-724 PCPTTNE
+724 SSTS
-731 AGAPR
+731 
-736 CAPCPTTNEAGAP
+736 
-749 RCAPCPTT
+749 
-757 NEAGAPRCAP
+757 
-767 CPTTNEAGAP
+767 
-777 RCAPCPTTNEAGTP
+777 
-791 RCAPCPTTNEAGA
+791 
-804 LRCAPCPTTGGETA
+804 GELP
-818 GPPLVIT
+818 GLPLVIT
-825 HPDDGTIYRLSP
+825 HPDNGTIYRISS
-837 VVPEAYQAIR
+837 VVPGAYQAIR
-847 VAARPADGV
+847 VAVRPADGV
-856 RVAELTLYVDGEPLA
+856 RVAEVTLYVDDQPLA
-871 TFTAPPYEAL
+871 TFTAPPYEVL
-881 WTLRA
+881 WTLEV
-886 GEHTFLA
+886 GEHTFQA
-893 VGQDENGR
+893 VGRDEAGR
-901 SLRSAPVSIRVSAPR
+901 PLRSAPVSIRVSAP
-916 TGP
+916 

>member
-1 MRRRWTFPIL
+1 MRRLWKYLTLI
-11 LLALLVAAGGVGA
+11 LALLMAAGGVGA

-45 SRILDRNG
+45 SRILDRHG

-59 ADPHA
+59 ADPHT
-64 GRHVPVPLE
+64 GHHVSVPLE
-73 EVPLF
+73 EIPLY

-137 SQRTLLRKLRESIL
+137 SQRTPLRKLRESIL
-151 AWRIAQTFTKD
+151 AWRIARTFTKD
-162 EILALY
+162 EVLALY
-168 LNEVYYGNLAYGL
+168 LNEVYYGNLAYGI

-187 YFGKSVRELSLAECA
+187 YFGKGVRELSLAECA
-202 LLAGLP
+202 LLTGLP
-208 QSPASYDPLTN
+208 QSPALYDPLTD
-219 PDQAR
+219 PERAR

-232 LMVEQGYITPEQ
+232 LMVERGYITPEQ
-244 AELAARERLHFAATP
+244 AELAAQERLHFAATP
-259 FPIEAPHFVMFVWA
+259 FPIEAPHFGMVVWA
-273 WLEREF
+273 WLEKRF
-279 GAEALYAGGLV
+279 GAEALYTQGLV
-290 VTTTLDLDLQHTA
+290 ITTTLDLDLQHTA
-303 EDAIRRHLARLAQA
+303 EEAIRRHLARLAQA

-341 LAMVGSPDYF
+341 LTMVGSPDYF
-351 NPAIDGAVNATLALR
+351 NPAIDGAVNAALALR

-379 AFTPDAD
+379 AFTPRAD
-386 GRPLLTPASAILD
+386 GQGGQGQPLPGQGRARPLLTPASVIMD

-411 YVPQNYDHRFH
+411 YVPVNYDHRFH

-448 DRLVALAADL
+448 DRLVTLANDL

-484 LTAAYAAFASGG
+484 LTAAYAAFANGG
-496 HRVDPFAVLEVRDAR
+496 RRVEPVGVLEVRDAR
-511 GQLRYRARPAPG
+511 GHLRYRAQPTPG

-538 LSDDRARAPAFG
+538 LADERARAPAFG

-576 VGYTPQLVAGVWVGN
+576 VGYVPQLVTGVWVGN

-604 GAGPIWRD
+604 GAGPIWHD

-617 LRGQPAVPFTEPPGL
+617 LRGQPVIPFAEPPGL
-632 ERVRVCVP
+632 ERVRVCLP

-646 PLCPRTREELFIAG
+646 DLCPRTREELFLAG
-660 TAPTEPDNWYR
+660 TAPTEPDHWYQR
-671 LFRIDRA
+671 FRIDRA
-678 TGLPAGPETPP
+678 TGLPAGPDTPP
-689 ERVQEQVFLVPP
+689 ERVEERVFIVPP
-701 AEAWEWAR
+701 AEVWEWAR
-709 AHNWPLPPEGALRCA
+709 AHGWPLPPETAL
-724 PCPTTNE
+724 PSTTSS
-731 AGAPR
+731 
-736 CAPCPTTNEAGAP
+736 TS
-749 RCAPCPTT
+749 
-757 NEAGAPRCAP
+757 
-767 CPTTNEAGAP
+767 
-777 RCAPCPTTNEAGTP
+777 
-791 RCAPCPTTNEAGA
+791 
-804 LRCAPCPTTGGETA
+804 GELP

-825 HPDDGTIYRLSP
+825 YPDNGTVYRLSP
-837 VVPEAYQAIR
+837 VVPGAYQAIR
-847 VAARPADGV
+847 IAVRPANGV
-856 RVAELTLYVDGEPLA
+856 RVTEVTLYVDGAPLA
-871 TFTAPPYEAL
+871 TFTTPPYEAR
-881 WTLRA
+881 WTLEA
-886 GEHTFLA
+886 GEHTFIA
-893 VGQDENGR
+893 VGRDENGR
-901 SLRSAPVSIRVSAPR
+901 PLRSAPVSIRVSAP
-916 TGP
+916 

>member
-1 MRRRWTFPIL
+1 MKRHLWKFL
-11 LLALLVAAGGVGA
+11 LAFLALLVGVGAVGA
-24 HLLLADLPSPDTLYE
+24 HLLLADLPSPDALYDRR
-39 HQTGVS
+39 TGAS

-73 EVPLF
+73 EIPLY
-78 CRQATI
+78 CRQATV

-97 DVRGILRA
+97 DLRGILRA
-105 LWINLRGGEVLA
+105 VWINLRGGEVLA

-151 AWRIAQTFTKD
+151 AWRIARTFTKD
-162 EILALY
+162 EVLALY

-208 QSPASYDPLTN
+208 QSPALYDPLTD
-219 PDQAR
+219 PERAR

-244 AELAARERLHFAATP
+244 AELAAQERLHFAATP
-259 FPIEAPHFVMFVWA
+259 FPIQAPHFVMYVWA
-273 WLEREF
+273 WLEERF
-279 GAEALYAGGLV
+279 GAEALYTEGLV
-290 VTTTLDLDLQHTA
+290 VTTTLDLDLQRTA
-303 EDAIRRHLARLAQA
+303 EEVIRRHLARLAQA
-317 SEESGLREVNN
+317 SEESGLRDVNN

-351 NPAIDGAVNATLALR
+351 NPAIDGAVNAALALR

-386 GRPLLTPASAILD
+386 GRPVLTPASVIMD

-411 YVPQNYDHRFH
+411 YVPVNYDHRFH

-448 DRLVALAADL
+448 DRLVALASDL

-484 LTAAYAAFASGG
+484 LTAAYAAFANGG
-496 HRVDPFAVLEVRDAR
+496 RRVEPFGVLEVRDAW
-511 GQLRYRARPAPG
+511 GHLRYQAPMAPG

-538 LSDDRARAPAFG
+538 LSDERARAPAFG
-550 TGSVLSLSRPA
+550 TGSVLNLSRPA
-561 AAKTGTSSDWRDNWT
+561 AVKTGTSSDWRDNWT
-576 VGYTPQLVAGVWVGN
+576 VGYVPQLVTGVWVGN

-604 GAGPIWRD
+604 GAGPIWHD

-617 LRGQPAVPFTEPPGL
+617 LRGQPVIPFAEPPGL

-646 PLCPRTREELFIAG
+646 DLCTRTREELFIAG
-660 TAPTEPDNWYR
+660 TAPMEPDNWYQR
-671 LFRIDRA
+671 FRIDRA
-678 TGLPAGPETPP
+678 TGLPAGPDTPP
-689 ERVQEQVFLVPP
+689 ERVQERVYIVPP

-709 AHNWPLPPEGALRCA
+709 ANGWPLPPEAALRCA
-724 PCPTTNE
+724 PCLTTS
-731 AGAPR
+731 
-736 CAPCPTTNEAGAP
+736 
-749 RCAPCPTT
+749 
-757 NEAGAPRCAP
+757 
-767 CPTTNEAGAP
+767 
-777 RCAPCPTTNEAGTP
+777 
-791 RCAPCPTTNEAGA
+791 
-804 LRCAPCPTTGGETA
+804 GETS

-825 HPDDGTIYRLSP
+825 HPDNGTIYRLSP
-837 VVPEAYQAIR
+837 VVPGAYQAIR
-847 VAARPADGV
+847 VAVRLADGV
-856 RVAELTLYVDGEPLA
+856 RVAEVTLYVDDQMLA
-871 TFTAPPYEAL
+871 TFTAPPYEVL
-881 WTLRA
+881 WTLEV

-893 VGQDENGR
+893 VGRDEEGR
-901 SLRSAPVSIRVSAPR
+901 PLRSAPVFIRVFAP
-916 TGP
+916 

>member
-1 MRRRWTFPIL
+1 MRSARKVREVLLL
-11 LLALLVAAGGVGA
+11 LLALLVGLGVGGIPF
-24 HLLLADLPSPDTLYE
+24 LLTDLPSPSALS
-39 HQTGVS
+39 HRRSGVS

-53 RLLYEI
+53 RILYEI

-73 EVPLF
+73 EIPLY

-105 LWINLRGGEVLA
+105 IWINLRGGEVLA

-151 AWRIAQTFTKD
+151 AWRIARTFTKD
-162 EILALY
+162 EVLALY
-168 LNEVYYGNLAYGL
+168 LNEVYYGNLAYGI
-181 EAAART
+181 EAAAQT

-208 QSPASYDPLTN
+208 QSPALYDPLAN
-219 PDQAR
+219 PERAQ

-232 LMVEQGYITPEQ
+232 LMVEQGSITPEQ
-244 AELAARERLHFAATP
+244 AELAAQERLHFAATP
-259 FPIEAPHFVMFVWA
+259 FPIAAPHFVMYVWT
-273 WLEREF
+273 WLERQF
-279 GAEALYAGGLV
+279 GTEALYTEGLV

-303 EDAIRRHLARLAQA
+303 EAVIRRHLARLARA

-351 NPAIDGAVNATLALR
+351 NPAIDGAVNAALALR

-386 GRPLLTPASAILD
+386 GRPLLTPASLLLD

-411 YVPQNYDHRFH
+411 YVPVNYDRRFH

-443 QMVGV
+443 QIVRV
-448 DRLVALAADL
+448 DRLVALANDL

-484 LTAAYAAFASGG
+484 LTAAYAAFANGG
-496 HRVDPFAVLEVRDAR
+496 RRVEPFGVLEVRDAR
-511 GQLRYRARPAPG
+511 GHLRYRAQPAPG

-538 LSDDRARAPAFG
+538 LSDEGARAPAFG
-550 TGSVLSLSRPA
+550 TGSVLRLSRPA
-561 AAKTGTSSDWRDNWT
+561 AAKTGTSSAWRDIWT
-576 VGYTPQLVAGVWVGN
+576 VGYVPQLVTGVWVGN
-591 ADGRPMRDVSGVE
+591 ADGKPMGDVSGAE
-604 GAGPIWRD
+604 GAGPIWHD

-617 LRGQPAVPFTEPPGL
+617 LRGQPVIPFAEPPGL
-632 ERVRVCVP
+632 ERRRVCVP

-646 PLCPRTREELFIAG
+646 ALCPRTRQELFIAG
-660 TAPTEPDNWYR
+660 TAPTEPDTWYQR
-671 LFRIDRA
+671 LPVDRA
-678 TGLPAGPETPP
+678 TGLPAGPDTPP
-689 ERVQEQVFLVPP
+689 DRLEERLFIVPP

-709 AHNWPLPPEGALRCA
+709 QNHWPLPPRMPATR
-724 PCPTTNE
+724 
-731 AGAPR
+731 
-736 CAPCPTTNEAGAP
+736 
-749 RCAPCPTT
+749 
-757 NEAGAPRCAP
+757 
-767 CPTTNEAGAP
+767 
-777 RCAPCPTTNEAGTP
+777 
-791 RCAPCPTTNEAGA
+791 
-804 LRCAPCPTTGGETA
+804 TA
-818 GPPLVIT
+818 DLSGPPLVIT
-825 HPDDGTIYRLSP
+825 HPDDGTVYRLSP
-837 VVPEAYQAIR
+837 VVPGAYQAIR
-847 VAARPADGV
+847 VAVRPADGV
-856 RVAELTLYVDGEPLA
+856 SVAEVTLYRDGQPLA
-871 TFTAPPYEAL
+871 TFTAPPYETL
-881 WTLRA
+881 WRMEA

-893 VGQDENGR
+893 VGRDENGR
-901 SLRSAPVSIRVSAPR
+901 PLRSAPVSIRVR
-916 TGP
+916 TP

>member
-1 MRRRWTFPIL
+1 MRRLWKFLIL
-11 LLALLVAAGGVGA
+11 IPVLLAAAGAVGA
-24 HLLLADLPSPDTLYE
+24 HLLLADLPSPSTLYE
-39 HQTGVS
+39 HRTGVS

-59 ADPHA
+59 TDPHG

-73 EVPLF
+73 EIPLY

-84 ATEDADFYTNPGV
+84 ATEDANFYTNPGV
-97 DVRGILRA
+97 DLRGILRA

-151 AWRIAQTFTKD
+151 AWRIARTFTKD

-168 LNEVYYGNLAYGL
+168 LNEVYYGNLAYGI

-187 YFGKSVRELSLAECA
+187 YFGKGVRELSLAECA

-208 QSPASYDPLTN
+208 QSPAYYDPLTD
-219 PDQAR
+219 PDRAR
-224 KRQRVVLG
+224 KRQQIVLG
-232 LMVEQGYITPEQ
+232 LMAEQGYITPEQ

-259 FPIEAPHFVMFVWA
+259 FPIEAPHFVMTVWA

-279 GAEALYAGGLV
+279 GPEALYTEGLV

-303 EDAIRRHLARLAQA
+303 EAAVRRHLARLAQA
-317 SEESGLREVNN
+317 SEESGLREVDN

-341 LAMVGSPDYF
+341 RAMVGSPDYF
-351 NPAIDGAVNATLALR
+351 NPAIDGAVNAALALR

-386 GRPLLTPASAILD
+386 GRPLLTPASVILD

-411 YVPQNYDHRFH
+411 YVPVNYDHRFH
-422 GPVSARE
+422 GPISARE

-448 DRLVALAADL
+448 DQLVSLAADL

-484 LTAAYAAFASGG
+484 LTAAYAAFANGG
-496 HRVDPFAVLEVRDAR
+496 RRVEPFGVLEVRDAR
-511 GQLRYRARPAPG
+511 GQLRYQARPVPG
-523 PQVLDPRVAYLITDI
+523 PQVLDPRVAYLITHI
-538 LSDDRARAPAFG
+538 LSDENARAPAFG
-550 TGSVLSLSRPA
+550 IGSVLSLSRPA
-561 AAKTGTSSDWRDNWT
+561 AVKTGTSSDWRDNWT
-576 VGYTPQLVAGVWVGN
+576 VGYTPQLVTGVWVGN

-617 LRGQPAVPFTEPPGL
+617 LRGQPVVPFAEPPGL

-678 TGLPAGPETPP
+678 TGLPAGPDTPP
-689 ERVQEQVFLVPP
+689 ERVQERVYIVPP
-701 AEAWEWAR
+701 MEAWEWAR
-709 AHNWPLPPEGALRCA
+709 ANNWPLPPEEFLRA
-724 PCPTTNE
+724 E
-731 AGAPR
+731 ASVAPR
-736 CAPCPTTNEAGAP
+736 EAS
-749 RCAPCPTT
+749 
-757 NEAGAPRCAP
+757 
-767 CPTTNEAGAP
+767 
-777 RCAPCPTTNEAGTP
+777 
-791 RCAPCPTTNEAGA
+791 
-804 LRCAPCPTTGGETA
+804 

-825 HPDDGTIYRLSP
+825 HPDDGTVYRLSP
-837 VVPEAYQAIR
+837 TVPEAYQAVR
-847 VAARPADGV
+847 VAVRPADGV
-856 RVAELTLYVDGEPLA
+856 RVAEVTLYADGEPLA

-893 VGQDENGR
+893 VGRDENGR
-901 SLRSAPVSIRVSAPR
+901 SLRSAPVSIRVFTP
-916 TGP
+916 

>member
-1 MRRRWTFPIL
+1 MRRLWKFLIL
-11 LLALLVAAGGVGA
+11 ILVLLMAAGGVGA
-24 HLLLADLPSPDTLYE
+24 HLLLADLPSPDTLYK
-39 HQTGVS
+39 HQTGAS

-73 EVPLF
+73 EIPLY

-97 DVRGILRA
+97 DIRGILRA
-105 LWINLRGGEVLA
+105 VWINLQGGEVLA

-137 SQRTLLRKLRESIL
+137 IQRTLLRKLRESLL
-151 AWRIAQTFTKD
+151 AWRIARTFTKD
-162 EILALY
+162 EVLALY

-208 QSPASYDPLTN
+208 QSPAFYNPLTN

-224 KRQRVVLG
+224 KRQQVVLR
-232 LMVEQGYITPEQ
+232 LMTEQGYITPEQ
-244 AELAARERLHFAATP
+244 AELAAQERLHFASTP
-259 FPIEAPHFVMFVWA
+259 FPIEAPHFVMYVWA
-273 WLEREF
+273 WLEKRF
-279 GAEALYAGGLV
+279 GAEALYTEGLV

-303 EDAIRRHLARLAQA
+303 EATVRRHLARLSQV
-317 SEESGLREVNN
+317 SEESGIREVNN

-341 LAMVGSPDYF
+341 LTMVGSPDYF
-351 NPAIDGAVNATLALR
+351 NPAIDGAVNAALALR

-379 AFTPDAD
+379 AFTPDGQAQ
-386 GRPLLTPASAILD
+386 GLPRLTPASVILD

-411 YVPQNYDHRFH
+411 YVPENYNRRFH

-429 ALAQSLNVPAVRVL
+429 ALAQSLNVPAVRAL

-448 DRLVALAADL
+448 DRLVTLASDL

-484 LTAAYAAFASGG
+484 LTAAYAAFANGG
-496 HRVDPFAVLEVRDAR
+496 RRVDPFAVLEVRDAR
-511 GQLRYRARPAPG
+511 GHLRYQARPIPG

-538 LSDDRARAPAFG
+538 LSDEKARAPAFG

-576 VGYTPQLVAGVWVGN
+576 IGYTPQLVTGVWVGN
-591 ADGRPMRDVSGVE
+591 ADGRPMRNVSGVE
-604 GAGPIWRD
+604 GAGPIWHD

-617 LRGQPAVPFTEPPGL
+617 LRGQPVVPFTEPPGL
-632 ERVRVCVP
+632 EGVRVCVP

-660 TAPTEPDNWYR
+660 TAPTEPDNWYQ

-678 TGLPAGPETPP
+678 TGLPAGPDTPL
-689 ERVQEQVFLVPP
+689 ERVQEQVFIVPP
-701 AEAWEWAR
+701 MEAWEWAR
-709 AHNWPLPPEGALRCA
+709 ANNWPLPPEAALRESVS
-724 PCPTTNE
+724 PSPT
-731 AGAPR
+731 PS
-736 CAPCPTTNEAGAP
+736 
-749 RCAPCPTT
+749 
-757 NEAGAPRCAP
+757 
-767 CPTTNEAGAP
+767 
-777 RCAPCPTTNEAGTP
+777 
-791 RCAPCPTTNEAGA
+791 
-804 LRCAPCPTTGGETA
+804 

-837 VVPEAYQAIR
+837 VVPEAYQAVR

-856 RVAELTLYVDGEPLA
+856 RVLEVTLYVDGEMLA
-871 TFTAPPYEAL
+871 TFTAPPYEVL
-881 WTLRA
+881 WTLRE

-893 VGQDENGR
+893 IGRDENGR
-901 SLRSAPVSIRVSAPR
+901 SLRSAPVSIRVLAP
-916 TGP
+916 

>member
-1 MRRRWTFPIL
+1 MRL
-11 LLALLVAAGGVGA
+11 LGKLLALLLAFLVVLGAVGA
-24 HLLLADLPSPDTLYE
+24 RLLLADLPSPHTLYE
-39 HQTGVS
+39 HRTGVS

-64 GRHVPVPLE
+64 GRHFPVPLE
-73 EVPLF
+73 EIPLY

-137 SQRTLLRKLRESIL
+137 SRRTLLRKLRESIL
-151 AWRIAQTFTKD
+151 AWRIARTFTKD
-162 EILALY
+162 EVLALY
-168 LNEVYYGNLAYGL
+168 LNEVYYGNLAYGI

-187 YFGKSVRELSLAECA
+187 YFGKGVRELSLAECA

-208 QSPASYDPLTN
+208 QSPALYDPLSN
-219 PDQAR
+219 PDRAR
-224 KRQRVVLG
+224 KRQQVVLR
-232 LMVEQGYITPEQ
+232 LMTEQGSITPEQ

-259 FPIEAPHFVMFVWA
+259 FPIEAPHFVMYVWA

-279 GAEALYAGGLV
+279 GAEALYTEGLV
-290 VTTTLDLDLQHTA
+290 VTTTLDVDFQHIA
-303 EDAIRRHLARLAQA
+303 EEVVRRHLARLSQA
-317 SEESGLREVNN
+317 SEVSGLREVNN

-351 NPAIDGAVNATLALR
+351 NPAIDGAVNTALALR

-379 AFTPDAD
+379 AFTPRA
-386 GRPLLTPASAILD
+386 GGQGQVGAGVEVTPTVASQGMPLLTPASVIMD

-411 YVPQNYDHRFH
+411 YVPENYDHRFR

-448 DRLVALAADL
+448 DRLVRLANDL

-484 LTAAYAAFASGG
+484 LTAAYAAFANGG
-496 HRVDPFAVLEVRDAR
+496 RRVEPFGVLEVRDAR
-511 GQLRYRARPAPG
+511 GHLRYRAQPLPS
-523 PQVLDPRVAYLITDI
+523 PQMLDPRVAHLITNI
-538 LSDDRARAPAFG
+538 LSDENARAPAFG

-576 VGYTPQLVAGVWVGN
+576 VGYTPQLVTGVWVGN
-591 ADGRPMRDVSGVE
+591 ADGRPMRGVSGVE
-604 GAGPIWRD
+604 GAGPIWHD

-617 LRGQPAVPFTEPPGL
+617 LRGQPVIPFAEPPGL
-632 ERVRVCVP
+632 ERVRICVP

-678 TGLPAGPETPP
+678 TGLPAGPDTPP
-689 ERVQEQVFLVPP
+689 ERVEERVLIVLP

-709 AHNWPLPPEGALRCA
+709 EPALRSATCLTPSEPTLRCA
-724 PCPTTNE
+724 ACLTTS
-731 AGAPR
+731 PS
-736 CAPCPTTNEAGAP
+736 
-749 RCAPCPTT
+749 
-757 NEAGAPRCAP
+757 
-767 CPTTNEAGAP
+767 
-777 RCAPCPTTNEAGTP
+777 
-791 RCAPCPTTNEAGA
+791 
-804 LRCAPCPTTGGETA
+804 
-818 GPPLVIT
+818 LVIIR
-825 HPDDGTIYRLSP
+825 PDDDTVYRLSP

-847 VAARPADGV
+847 VAVRPGDDV
-856 RVAELTLYVDGEPLA
+856 RVAEVTLYADGQPLA
-871 TFTAPPYEAL
+871 TFTAPPYEVL
-881 WTLRA
+881 WTLRV

-893 VGQDENGR
+893 VGRDENGR
-901 SLRSAPVSIRVSAPR
+901 PLRSAPVSIRVLAP
-916 TGP
+916 

>member
-1 MRRRWTFPIL
+1 MNTEIHGKTWIL
-11 LLALLVAAGGVGA
+11 LQRSSVMRHVWTLLILFLAFLVAAGVGGT
-24 HLLLADLPSPDTLYE
+24 HLLLADLPSPHTLYE
-39 HQTGVS
+39 HQTGIS

-73 EVPLF
+73 EIPLY
-78 CRQATI
+78 CRQATV
-84 ATEDADFYTNPGV
+84 ATEDANFYTNPGV
-97 DVRGILRA
+97 DLRGILRA
-105 LWINLRGGEVLA
+105 VWINLQGGEVLA

-151 AWRIAQTFTKD
+151 AWRIARTFTKD
-162 EILALY
+162 EVLALY
-168 LNEVYYGNLAYGL
+168 LNEVYYGNLAYGV

-187 YFGKSVRELSLAECA
+187 YFGKSVQGLSLAECA

-219 PDQAR
+219 PNRAR
-224 KRQRVVLG
+224 ERQRVVLR
-232 LMVEQGYITPEQ
+232 LMTEQGYITPEQ

-259 FPIEAPHFVMFVWA
+259 FPIEAPHFVMYVWA
-273 WLEREF
+273 WLEKEF
-279 GAEALYAGGLV
+279 GAEALYTEGLV
-290 VTTTLDLDLQHTA
+290 ITTTLDLDLQHTA
-303 EDAIRRHLARLAQA
+303 EEAIRRHLARLSQA
-317 SEESGLREVNN
+317 SEESGVREVNN
-328 AALVALDPQTGAI
+328 AALVALDPETGAI

-351 NPAIDGAVNATLALR
+351 NPAIDGAVNAALALR

-379 AFTPDAD
+379 AFTPDAG
-386 GRPLLTPASAILD
+386 GRPLLTPASVILD

-411 YVPQNYDHRFH
+411 YVPANYDHRFH

-443 QMVGV
+443 QMTGV
-448 DRLVALAADL
+448 DRLVTLAADL

-484 LTAAYAAFASGG
+484 LTAAYAAFANGG
-496 HRVDPFAVLEVRDAR
+496 RRVEPFGVLEVRDAR
-511 GQLRYRARPAPG
+511 GQLRYQARPLPG

-538 LSDDRARAPAFG
+538 LSDENARAPAFG
-550 TGSVLSLSRPA
+550 TGSVLNLSRPA
-561 AAKTGTSSDWRDNWT
+561 AVKTGTSSDWRDNWT
-576 VGYTPQLVAGVWVGN
+576 VGYTPQLVTGVWVGN

-617 LRGQPAVPFTEPPGL
+617 LRGQPVVPFAEPPGL

-660 TAPTEPDNWYR
+660 TAPTVPDNWYQ

-678 TGLPAGPETPP
+678 TGLSAGTDTPP
-689 ERVQEQVFLVPP
+689 ERVEERVFIVPP

-709 AHNWPLPPEGALRCA
+709 ANHWPLPPEEALRCA
-724 PCPTTNE
+724 SCLPTNE
-731 AGAPR
+731 A
-736 CAPCPTTNEAGAP
+736 TS
-749 RCAPCPTT
+749 
-757 NEAGAPRCAP
+757 
-767 CPTTNEAGAP
+767 
-777 RCAPCPTTNEAGTP
+777 
-791 RCAPCPTTNEAGA
+791 
-804 LRCAPCPTTGGETA
+804 

-825 HPDDGTIYRLSP
+825 HPDNGTIYRLSP
-837 VVPEAYQAIR
+837 VVPESYQAIR
-847 VAARPADGV
+847 VAVRPADGV
-856 RVAELTLYVDGEPLA
+856 RIAEVTLYADGQPLA
-871 TFTAPPYEAL
+871 AFTAPPYEVL
-881 WTLRA
+881 WTLQA

-893 VGQDENGR
+893 VGRDENGR
-901 SLRSAPVSIRVSAPR
+901 SLRSAPVSIRVLAP
-916 TGP
+916 